1 MVVEET
7 SSPTVMVGEETTS
20 PTSIV
25 TDDKPATSSA
35 PSVAAGDKTPAPN
48 TTTETSEPT
57 SINTQPEVITNSPTP
72 PQPSISPSMTPTVDC
87 TGLSK
92 KKACL
97 RPRKQTCVWD
107 LESQTCSFPVEPV
120 RD

>member
-1 MVVEET
+1 VV
-7 SSPTVMVGEETTS
+7 VEETTS

-25 TDDKPATSSA
+25 TDDKPATTSA
-35 PSVAAGDKTPAPN
+35 PSVATVDDKTPAPN

-57 SINTQPEVITNSPTP
+57 NINTQPEVITNSPTP
-72 PQPSISPSMTPTVDC
+72 PLPSVSPTTGSPSVSPSMSPTVDC
-87 TGLSK
+87 TQLVR

-107 LESQTCSFPVEPV
+107 FESQTCSFGEPV